1 LIRNR
6 NFAFLWAGQALAQ
19 IGDSLVKVALVWFVY
34 TLTGSAMKM
43 TIIGLLQTIP
53 PFLLGPLLGVYLD
66 RWQKKPVMVV
76 VNLARAVMIVSIPI
90 LHALQLLSLNGL
102 YVLVFL
108 IAVVSALFGPALFS
122 AVALIAPPQHLTG
135 ANALLQST
143 TTMGMLVGPAL
154 SGAGIALMGAQ
165 NVLYLGTPAFLAAAL
180 LLLPV
185 SIKEDL
191 EKRAA
196 ATDVSA
202 IWNDMAVGLRF
213 LFIQS
218 PLVRLLMITSALYS
232 LAASAFVFLLP
243 VFSARVLHAG
253 SVELGW
259 LWSAYGA
266 GMLLVSI
273 SLAFVRQDTLE
284 RRVLLIAGSMV
295 LGGLA
300 SFGLSLVH
308 SLVLATVLAGIVGG
322 SLALF
327 TPVSWSMLQEL
338 TAARLRGRVFTVLS
352 SGAMLA
358 SMVGMLVFGW
368 SAGSL
373 GAGISL
379 VAMGVVLVG
388 TGLVAMLLMQHEK
401 KYDAIMRA
409 KGLSSRQV

>member
-1 LIRNR
+1 
-6 NFAFLWAGQALAQ
+6 
-19 IGDSLVKVALVWFVY
+19 
-34 TLTGSAMKM
+34 
-43 TIIGLLQTIP
+43 
-53 PFLLGPLLGVYLD
+53 
-66 RWQKKPVMVV
+66 
-76 VNLARAVMIVSIPI
+76 
-90 LHALQLLSLNGL
+90 
-102 YVLVFL
+102 
-108 IAVVSALFGPALFS
+108 
-122 AVALIAPPQHLTG
+122 
-135 ANALLQST
+135 
-143 TTMGMLVGPAL
+143 
-154 SGAGIALMGAQ
+154 
-165 NVLYLGTPAFLAAAL
+165 
-180 LLLPV
+180 
-185 SIKEDL
+185 
-191 EKRAA
+191 
-196 ATDVSA
+196 
-202 IWNDMAVGLRF
+202 MAVGLRF